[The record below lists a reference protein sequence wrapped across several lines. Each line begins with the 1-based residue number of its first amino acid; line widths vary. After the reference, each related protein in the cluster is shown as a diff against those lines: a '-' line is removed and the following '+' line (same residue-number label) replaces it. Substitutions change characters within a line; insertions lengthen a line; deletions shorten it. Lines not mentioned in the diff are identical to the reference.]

1 MKKNPKLS
9 SLIDKAVFEYNLIED
24 GDRILIGA
32 SGGKDSTALIQY
44 FSNRAKRP
52 NSNIEI
58 KALNIQNDF
67 APAFP
72 QKILDLF
79 SQWQVP
85 YESINVNVLE
95 RIKPKQ
101 KMSCYWCST
110 QRRTELINY
119 AIKNGY
125 NKIALGHHMDDILET
140 LLMNMVEKGEL
151 SCMAPKLQYE
161 NYPIAIIRPLCYVSE
176 ETLITAAEEGDYSG
190 YTCTCNYQENSARK
204 IARKKL
210 EILTDGDQLK
220 KERLFKSLR
229 NVQPLYLP

>member
-9 SLIDKAVFEYNLIED
+9 SLIDKAIFDYNLLEK

-44 FSNRAKRP
+44 FAQRKKRP
-52 NSNIEI
+52 DAAFEY
-58 KALNIQNDF
+58 KALNIQSDF
-67 APAFP
+67 APDFP
-72 QKILDLF
+72 KEIISLF
-79 SQWQVP
+79 KEWNVP
-85 YESINVNVLE
+85 FESINVNILE
-95 RIKPKQ
+95 RIKENQ

-119 AIKNGY
+119 ALKNGY

-140 LLMNMVEKGEL
+140 LIMNMIEKGEL
-151 SCMAPKLQYE
+151 SSMTPKLQYE
-161 NYPIAIIRPLCYVSE
+161 NYPLTIIRPLCYVSE
-176 ETLITAAEEGDYSG
+176 ETLINKAIVDGYSG
-190 YTCTCNYQENSARK
+190 FTCTCDYQENSARK
-204 IARKKL
+204 NARKKL
-210 EILTDGDQLK
+210 EHLTDGDLLK